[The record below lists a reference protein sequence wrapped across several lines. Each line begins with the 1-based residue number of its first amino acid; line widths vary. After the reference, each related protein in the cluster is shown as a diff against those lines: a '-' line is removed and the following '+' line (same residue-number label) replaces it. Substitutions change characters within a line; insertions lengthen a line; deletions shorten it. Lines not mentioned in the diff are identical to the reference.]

1 MTKTDLIILGSTG
14 DLAKKKLF
22 PSLFKLFKEHALPN
36 DFKVVAVTRAPTAK
50 EVLGESIMAHCIES
64 PEDKSLFDSFLAI
77 VTLVAIE
84 INDESAFSVLH
95 TAMRP
100 ETTRIF
106 YFAVSPS
113 LYGKIAHALKST
125 GCINPYARVVVEK
138 PLGSN
143 LESARAIN
151 AELTA
156 SFNEAQ
162 IFRIDHYLGKETV
175 QNIMALR
182 FGNAIFEPL
191 WNGDRIEYIQITAAE
206 QVGVSDRGEFYDRTG
221 ALRDMV
227 QNHLLQL
234 LCIVAMEPPAQLS
247 PLAVRNEKLKVLY
260 SLRPIEGEAVAKK
273 TIRGQYSAFGLPY
286 DSARC
291 SYIDEAGVLPDSVT
305 ETFVA
310 LKVELDNWRW
320 AGMPVYLRTG
330 KALKSRYSEIV
341 IQFKDVPHS
350 LFKNASSGLF
360 ANRLVIRLQPE
371 ESIRFFIN
379 AKSPGRGM
387 TLEPMA
393 LNLDLTTSHKKRR
406 WQAYE
411 RLLMDVIQGDL
422 TLFMREKDIE
432 AAWSWIDPIIS
443 GWHQHMPNPDP
454 YLMGSWGPVSADQL
468 LALDGF
474 IWHNPFP

>member
-22 PSLFKLFKEHALPN
+22 PSLFKLFKEHVLPD
-36 DFKVVAVTRAPTAK
+36 DFKILAVTRTLMAK
-50 EVLGESIMAHCIES
+50 EALRESVISHCVES
-64 PEDKSLFDSFLAI
+64 AEDRVLFDSFLAI
-77 VTLVAIE
+77 VVLVAVE
-84 INDESAFSVLH
+84 INEESAFAVLN
-95 TAMRP
+95 TVMRSDA
-100 ETTRIF
+100 TRIF
-106 YFAVSPS
+106 YFAISPA
-113 LYGKIAHALKST
+113 LYGKTAHALKSN
-125 GCINPYARVVVEK
+125 GCINPSSRVVVEK
-138 PLGSN
+138 PLGAD
-143 LESARAIN
+143 LASAQAIN

-156 SFNEAQ
+156 NFHETQ

-206 QVGVSDRGEFYDRTG
+206 QVGVFDRGEFYDRTG

-234 LCIVAMEPPAQLS
+234 LCIVAMEPPAQLN
-247 PLAVRNEKLKVLY
+247 PVAVRNEKLKVLY
-260 SLRPIEGEAVAKK
+260 SLRPIEGESVVKK

-286 DSARC
+286 DATRC
-291 SYIDEAGVLPDSVT
+291 SYIDEAGVSPDSTT

-330 KALKSRYSEIV
+330 KALKNRYSEIV
-341 IQFKDVPHS
+341 IQFKDVPHL

-411 RLLMDVIQGDL
+411 RLLMDIIQGDL

-432 AAWSWIDPIIS
+432 AAWSWIDPIIR
-443 GWHQHMPNPDP
+443 GWHQHMPNPEP